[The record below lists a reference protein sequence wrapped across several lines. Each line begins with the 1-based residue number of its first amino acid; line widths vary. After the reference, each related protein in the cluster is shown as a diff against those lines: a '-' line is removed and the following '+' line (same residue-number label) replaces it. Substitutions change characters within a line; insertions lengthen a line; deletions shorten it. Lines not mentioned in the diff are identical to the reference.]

1 MTEMANIP
9 GTPEWIKKN
18 EGKKTTNPGSVK
30 SEEKTKEDKE

>member
-9 GTPEWIKKN
+9 GTPEWIKNK
-18 EGKKTTNPGSVK
+18 GKKTTNSESVK